1 MQAAARSLSH
11 FKFNNRRCAGLLW
24 ALFCGLTFF
33 SDLLHF
39 GTALLKGLYAVAVVR
54 VPPAI
59 SAGRPVLAT
68 GPPIN
73 GGARGGGVTQPGLA
87 VLAQEIK

>member
-1 MQAAARSLSH
+1 MAP
-11 FKFNNRRCAGLLW
+11 FN
-24 ALFCGLTFF
+24 FCL
-33 SDLLHF
+33 
-39 GTALLKGLYAVAVVR
+39 APVMR

-73 GGARGGGVTQPGLA
+73 GGGWGGGGAVARPGLA
-87 VLAQEIK
+87 VLAQEIN

>member
-1 MQAAARSLSH
+1 MAP
-11 FKFNNRRCAGLLW
+11 FN
-24 ALFCGLTFF
+24 FCK
-33 SDLLHF
+33 
-39 GTALLKGLYAVAVVR
+39 APVVR